1 MSSEEKTNI
10 TSNTNDD
17 TVKELE
23 EEKLEKVINK
33 ISNETKLN
41 LKGDTKE
48 ANEGCG
54 SNCQCKKDKGK
65 DTENENEKQ
74 QENEKEEEVGEV
86 KIHPRGKK
94 RPLRSVKENFEHDI
108 ITRYRSKLWKKFRK
122 AMQDFQ
128 LVEPGDKVAVA
139 VSGGKDSLLMAK
151 LFEEIQKHGDFYFDI
166 VYLSMDPGFSPDNKK
181 ILVGNC
187 KTLGIDLKVEESD
200 VFEVANKMSPS
211 QPCFMCA
218 KMRRG
223 FLYRKAK
230 EYGCNKLALGHHF
243 DDVIETTLINIFYAG
258 SYKTMVPK
266 VNSENYEGLTLI
278 RPMVY
283 IREED
288 IRSIMRD
295 NGITCMTCG
304 CAVASNKLP
313 STRRNVKQLIGE
325 LKEKYGIK
333 EQNIFRSAANV
344 NLNGIY
350 GYKDDQERFD
360 YNDIY
365 KRGKRQFLEC
375 ILLYG
380 CDRIG
385 YGQTRDP

>member
-1 MSSEEKTNI
+1 
-10 TSNTNDD
+10 
-17 TVKELE
+17 
-23 EEKLEKVINK
+23 
-33 ISNETKLN
+33 
-41 LKGDTKE
+41 
-48 ANEGCG
+48 
-54 SNCQCKKDKGK
+54 
-65 DTENENEKQ
+65 
-74 QENEKEEEVGEV
+74 
-86 KIHPRGKK
+86 
-94 RPLRSVKENFEHDI
+94 
-108 ITRYRSKLWKKFRK
+108 
-122 AMQDFQ
+122 MQDFQ

-139 VSGGKDSLLMAK
+139 LSGGKDSLLMAK

-166 VYLSMDPGFSPDNKK
+166 VYLSMDPGFSPPNKK
-181 ILVGNC
+181 ILIENC
-187 KTLGIDLKVEESD
+187 KTLGIDVKIEESD
-200 VFEVANKMSPS
+200 VFEVANKMSPN

-266 VNSENYEGLTLI
+266 VNAENYEGITLI

-295 NGITCMTCG
+295 NNITCMACG
-304 CAVASNKLP
+304 CAVASSELP
-313 STRRNVKQLIGE
+313 STRRNVKKLIKE
-325 LKEKYGIK
+325 LKENYGIK

-350 GYKDDQERFD
+350 GYKDDQERYD

-365 KRGKRQFLEC
+365 KRGKRQ
-375 ILLYG
+375 
-380 CDRIG
+380 
-385 YGQTRDP
+385 

>member
-1 MSSEEKTNI
+1 MSSEDKNKIPPNNLDDFVKSEEKSSENVDNVNATNSI
-10 TSNTNDD
+10 ENN
-17 TVKELE
+17 KELDNSTE
-23 EEKLEKVINK
+23 PTIPENK
-33 ISNETKLN
+33 DNNNNNNNNNNDNDNS
-41 LKGDTKE
+41 
-48 ANEGCG
+48 
-54 SNCQCKKDKGK
+54 KKDKGK
-65 DTENENEKQ
+65 GKEIV
-74 QENEKEEEVGEV
+74 QENEEKELDVGEV
-86 KIHPRGKK
+86 QIHQIPKRGKK
-94 RPLRSVKENFEHDI
+94 RPLRTPKENFEHDI
-108 ITRYRSKLWKKFRK
+108 ITKYRSKLWKKFRK

-139 VSGGKDSLLMAK
+139 LSGGKDSLLMAK

-166 VYLSMDPGFSPDNKK
+166 VYLSMDPGFSPPNKK
-181 ILVGNC
+181 ILVENC
-187 KTLGIDLKVEESD
+187 KTLGIDVKIEESD
-200 VFEVANKMSPS
+200 VFEVANKMSPN

-266 VNSENYEGLTLI
+266 VNAENYEGITLI

-288 IRSIMRD
+288 IRSIMKD
-295 NGITCMTCG
+295 NNITCMACG
-304 CAVASNKLP
+304 CAVASSELP
-313 STRRNVKQLIGE
+313 STRRNVKKLIKE
-325 LKEKYGIK
+325 LKENYGIK

-350 GYKDDQERFD
+350 GYKDDQERYD

-365 KRGKRQFLEC
+365 KRGRRQ
-375 ILLYG
+375 
-380 CDRIG
+380 
-385 YGQTRDP
+385 

>member
-1 MSSEEKTNI
+1 MSSEKKTNI
-10 TSNTNDD
+10 PTSEKD
-17 TVKELE
+17 TLKELE
-23 EEKLEKVINK
+23 ETKLENVINK
-33 ISNETKLN
+33 INNDNKKNLLNSNSDTITQDNKKESSN
-41 LKGDTKE
+41 NCCGGD
-48 ANEGCG
+48 GQ
-54 SNCQCKKDKGK
+54 CQCNKDKGK
-65 DTENENEKQ
+65 GK
-74 QENEKEEEVGEV
+74 EKEKEIEGTEEKKEEVGEV
-86 KIHPRGKK
+86 KIHDIPKRGKK
-94 RPLRSVKENFEHDI
+94 RPLRTPKENFEHDI

-122 AMQDFQ
+122 ALQDFQ

-139 VSGGKDSLLMAK
+139 ISGGKDSLLMAK

-166 VYLSMDPGFSPDNKK
+166 VYLSMDPGFAPENKK
-181 ILVGNC
+181 ILTDNC
-187 KTLGIDLKVEESD
+187 KTLGIDVKIEESD
-200 VFEVANKMSPS
+200 VFEVANKMSPN

-288 IRSIMRD
+288 IRSIMKD
-295 NGITCMTCG
+295 NDITCMTCG
-304 CAVASNKLP
+304 CAVASSKLP

-365 KRGKRQFLEC
+365 KRGKRQ
-375 ILLYG
+375 
-380 CDRIG
+380 
-385 YGQTRDP
+385 